1 MNHKEL
7 DVWKV
12 STELVT
18 FIYKYTENF
27 PKNEQFGLT
36 NQIRRSAVSIPSN
49 IAEGSGRNGWKELH
63 NFVSYSIGSAAEL
76 DTQLIIAKNLNYLNT
91 EAEQALFPMVDK
103 TRKLLSGYKKYVKSK
118 IE

>member
-12 STELVT
+12 SIELVT
-18 FIYKYTENF
+18 LIYKHTENF

-76 DTQLIIAKNLNYLNT
+76 DTQLIIAKNLNYLNA
-91 EAEQALFPMVDK
+91 EAEESLFSMIEK
-103 TRKLLSGYKKYVKSK
+103 TRNYYQDIRSM
-118 IE
+118 

>member
-1 MNHKEL
+1 MNHKDL

-12 STELVT
+12 SIELVT
-18 FIYKYTENF
+18 LIYKYTDNF

-36 NQIRRSAVSIPSN
+36 NQIRRSAVSVPSN
-49 IAEGSGRNGWKELH
+49 IAEGSGRNSWKELY

-76 DTQLIIAKNLNYLNT
+76 DTQLIIAKNLIYLNA
-91 EAEQALFPMVDK
+91 EAEETLFAMIEK

-118 IE
+118 I

>member
-12 STELVT
+12 SIELVT
-18 FIYKYTENF
+18 QIYKHTESF
-27 PKNEQFGLT
+27 PKHEQFGLT

-49 IAEGSGRNGWKELH
+49 IAEGSGRNSWKELH
-63 NFVSYSIGSAAEL
+63 NFVGYSIGSAAEL
-76 DTQLIIAKNLNYLNT
+76 DTQLIIAKNLNYLS
-91 EAEQALFPMVDK
+91 AEEEHTLFAMIEK

-118 IE
+118 I